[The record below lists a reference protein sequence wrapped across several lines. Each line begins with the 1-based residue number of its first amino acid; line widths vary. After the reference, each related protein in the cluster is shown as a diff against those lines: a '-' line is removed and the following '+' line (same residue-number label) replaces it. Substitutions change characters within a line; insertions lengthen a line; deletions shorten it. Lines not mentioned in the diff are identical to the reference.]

1 MNKPELFDDSNRST
15 YCPEDD
21 KLRLYVGRVPRDEY
35 LALKAEGWVS
45 TPKQDC
51 DFVAIWTPDRYETCL
66 SYAGIVEDED
76 MEPGERSADRAERF
90 IGYRERRE
98 DDAGGL
104 ADRYDNG
111 GAVHGFQS
119 TQRAERAAARV
130 DRLGDRAVD
139 AWGKAEYWQRRTA
152 GVIRHALHKSSPGV
166 RMGRIKTLEAE
177 LRKRE
182 KSRADY
188 CERFAQ
194 WVELAGMTNPVEQ
207 TKAVLHFVGHT
218 PFADGHGYAY
228 KHPRPENVTNSH
240 IREHGTSIY
249 SLMTHEA
256 DPITGAEACAIYM
269 EGRGVPSE
277 SDEWMEHLRLRIAYE
292 NQMLEEQGGRAAH
305 VEMVKGGKLQGHLI
319 WKVNKSTAT
328 ARVTS
333 VSVIGPKVER
343 WTYKTTNI
351 PGTEYAEYQFDTERM
366 APDAYQ
372 PPDEESL
379 AKLAQIE
386 GEMKKARDERK
397 AKVPPC
403 PLINPTMEDAQRLV
417 NIWNERGAAQHA
429 EAVRLRKTSGEFKPC
444 AVKQTIQK
452 TYSEASKG
460 SHAKCETRGLCRDA
474 NLKDRFTGMYSG
486 DREKRAKE
494 IGSAVCEIRIL
505 ISSEWFTPAHVIVI
519 TDKPQKP
526 LPAAVWEALA
536 QEPATLEAVAA

>member
-1 MNKPELFDDSNRST
+1 MNKQDLFAESNRAT

-51 DFVAIWTPDRYETCL
+51 DFVIVWGPDRYETCQ

-90 IGYRERRE
+90 IGYREKRE

-104 ADRYDNG
+104 ADRYDTG
-111 GAVHGFQS
+111 GSVHGFQS
-119 TQRAERAAARV
+119 QQRAERAAARV
-130 DRLGDRAVD
+130 DRIGDRAVD

-152 GVIRHALHKSSPGV
+152 GVIRHALHKSAPGV

-182 KSRADY
+182 KSRAEY
-188 CERFAQ
+188 CERFAR
-194 WVELAGMTNPVEQ
+194 WVEIAQMTDPVEQ
-207 TKAVLHFVGHT
+207 TQAAVMHCNHGG
-218 PFADGHGYAY
+218 DGHRYDY
-228 KHPRPENVTNSH
+228 KHPRPELVVNSH
-240 IREHGTSIY
+240 IRENGTSLY
-249 SLMTHEA
+249 SLLTYEA
-256 DPITGAEACAIYM
+256 APITGAEACAIYF
-269 EGRGVPSE
+269 EGRGQPSE
-277 SDEWMEHLRLRIAYE
+277 SDAWMDHLRLRIAYE
-292 NQMLEEQGGRAAH
+292 NQMLAEQGGRAAH
-305 VEMVKGGKLQGHLI
+305 VEMVKGGKLQGHVI

-328 ARVTS
+328 GRVTS
-333 VSVIGPKVER
+333 VAVLGPKVEG
-343 WTYKTTNI
+343 WTYKATNI

-366 APDAYQ
+366 AVDAYQ

-379 AKLAQIE
+379 AKLAKIE
-386 GEMKKARDERK
+386 KEMKAARDERK
-397 AKVPPC
+397 SKLPPC

-417 NIWNERGAAQHA
+417 AIWNERGALMHA
-429 EAVRLRKTSGEFKPC
+429 EAVRLHKTYGTFEPC
-444 AVKQTIQK
+444 AVKQTVQK

-460 SHAKCETRGLCRDA
+460 SYAKCETRGLCRDA

-486 DREKRAKE
+486 DREKRSKL
-494 IGSAVCEIRIL
+494 IGPAVCEIRIL
-505 ISSEWFTPAHVIVI
+505 TSSGYFTPAHVIVL

-526 LPAAVWEALA
+526 LPAAVWEALKA
-536 QEPATLEAVAA
+536 EAETENLTLAAA